1 MIEIL
6 IVDDNKEKMTE
17 IENQINSFF
26 GETKTDITK
35 VVSVQDACLV
45 TLLKK
50 FDLLILDMELP
61 TYTNEDMFDNIG
73 GINIVETLDLE
84 SSLEGNKQMPF
95 IVFVSSKKKDDFVD
109 KYIEAHE
116 YKLDYVVFDFCT
128 NWETKFFEV
137 LNDFKTRSL
146 K

>member
-6 IVDDNKEKMTE
+6 IVDDNREKMAE
-17 IENQINSFF
+17 IENQIKNFF
-26 GETKTDITK
+26 GETKIDITK

-61 TYTNEDMFDNIG
+61 TYTDEDMFDNIG

-84 SSLEGNKQMPF
+84 SSLEGNKTMPF
-95 IVFVSSKKKDDFVD
+95 IIFVSSKEKDSFID
-109 KYIEAHE
+109 KYIETND

-128 NWETKFFEV
+128 NWEKKFFV
-137 LNDFKTRSL
+137 SLNEFRTRSL